1 MAHLDEQ
8 IDDVVFLVDT
18 ITDGDE
24 SAFRVRSPDVQ
35 GLGIIAPS
43 LKDALDEATEVA
55 EALRR
60 SYGQTA
66 PFNVVLEVR

>member
-1 MAHLDEQ
+1 MAHLDER

-18 ITDGDE
+18 ITSGDE

-35 GLGIIAPS
+35 GLGVIESS
-43 LKDALDEATEVA
+43 LKDAIEQATEVA
-55 EALRR
+55 TALRKAH
-60 SYGQTA
+60 GITA